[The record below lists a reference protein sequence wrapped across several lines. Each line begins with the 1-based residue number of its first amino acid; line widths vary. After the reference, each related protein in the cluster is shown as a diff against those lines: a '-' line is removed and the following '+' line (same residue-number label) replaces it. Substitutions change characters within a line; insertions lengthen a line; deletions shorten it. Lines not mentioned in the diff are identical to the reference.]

1 MLLFTA
7 DVYPSMHPWKGKVAA
22 WCCPLARLTCCI
34 ISQHVLKIDG
44 VASLIAGLLGV
55 FNQCFWNVIFH
66 NPNQRYVIGIHQYSY
81 RTWEKPV
88 PCNVTCHSQRIVCHF
103 QESGII
109 ETGFFYD
116 VKLDRSQPGS
126 GNCRPRRTAWFPP
139 SFFGRGPMVYLVL
152 SPGEQKIQDVTKSN
166 HIHMV
171 DFRTKKTA
179 QLSSV
184 HHKSF
189 QKLKGNPIIP
199 NKPARNQWT
208 KIQQEKPSQLSWGPL
223 RSRSVWLG
231 AAAWGLEAS
240 HRITRG
246 NNMKPYPSWEL
257 TYPIQFGSWEDEF
270 PNFPQV
276 AKCDRFLEN
285 VYRKNSTL
293 RKNSEISE
301 VNNVK

>member
-7 DVYPSMHPWKGKVAA
+7 DVYPYVYIYMHPWKGKVAA

-34 ISQHVLKIDG
+34 ISQHLLKIDG

-55 FNQCFWNVIFH
+55 FNQCWMSSSIIRIKDMWLGSINIPIERGKNRALQCDVPLPANRMPLPGVWH
-66 NPNQRYVIGIHQYSY
+66 HWDGILLRCEVGSFA
-81 RTWEKPV
+81 TWKW
-88 PCNVTCHSQRIVCHF
+88 
-103 QESGII
+103 
-109 ETGFFYD
+109 
-116 VKLDRSQPGS
+116 KLPAAAR
-126 GNCRPRRTAWFPP
+126 C
-139 SFFGRGPMVYLVL
+139 MVSTILLVEGQWSIYHVL

-189 QKLKGNPIIP
+189 QKLKGNPSYP
-199 NKPARNQWT
+199 TNQPETNWT

-223 RSRSVWLG
+223 RSRSLWLG

-240 HRITRG
+240 HH
-246 NNMKPYPSWEL
+246 
-257 TYPIQFGSWEDEF
+257 
-270 PNFPQV
+270 
-276 AKCDRFLEN
+276 
-285 VYRKNSTL
+285 
-293 RKNSEISE
+293 
-301 VNNVK
+301 